1 MRARGRVGLRAVG
14 VDALFLPAKQE
25 EVLGAVYGVE
35 EPNEP
40 DRLHGELAASVGSV
54 ERAHETG
61 REEHKL
67 A

>member
-1 MRARGRVGLRAVG
+1 MG
-14 VDALFLPAKQE
+14 VDALFLPAEQE
-25 EVLGAVYGVE
+25 EVLGAVYRVE

-40 DRLHGELAASVGSV
+40 DRLHGELAATVGSV